1 MAGGIK
7 VTPEQLQTLS
17 GNVQKGS
24 GQIDGTLSSLGGQI
38 SPLVAGDWGG
48 AASVQFNALWTKW
61 QRSAKDLN
69 AALQGISHLLGR
81 AGTHYA
87 EAERSIASSFQA

>member
-17 GNVQKGS
+17 GNVQRGS
-24 GQIDGTLSSLGGQI
+24 GDIDGTLSSLSGQI

-48 AASVQFNALWTKW
+48 AASQQFDALWTKW

-69 AALQGISHLLGR
+69 SALQGISHLLGR
-81 AGTHYA
+81 AGSAYA
-87 EAERSIASSFQA
+87 EAESSIASSFRG